1 MKVSDV
7 MTRGAISVPPE
18 TPLRDLARLLSEERI
33 SGVPVVDADGRC
45 LGVVSEADVL
55 VKQLSRPLSRRL
67 PLEWLLGESHD
78 PDELRRRAAT
88 TAAQAMTS
96 PAVTIDQD
104 RPLREAAALMVDRGI
119 NRLPVVADGRLV
131 GMLSRADMVRAYLR
145 LDDEIEHAVRE
156 EVLRQ
161 TMWLDPGS
169 FDIDARE
176 GIVGISGKVDRRST
190 ARIIEKLI
198 GLVDGV
204 SAVEASLKWEFD
216 DTEIRASDETEPE
229 PGAASV
235 TARKRPPS
243 LHR

>member
-88 TAAQAMTS
+88 TAAEAMTS
-96 PAVTIDQD
+96 PAVTIDHD

-161 TMWLDPGS
+161 TMWLEPGS
-169 FDIDARE
+169 FDIDVRE
-176 GIVGISGKVDRRST
+176 GIVRISGKVDRRST

-216 DTEIRASDETEPE
+216 DTDVRASVETEPE

>member
-1 MKVSDV
+1 MNVSDV
-7 MTRGAISVPPE
+7 MTRGAISVSPD
-18 TPLRDLARLLSEERI
+18 TPLRDLARLLSERRI

-45 LGVVSEADVL
+45 LGVVSEADLL

-67 PLEWLLGESHD
+67 PLEWLLGEAHD
-78 PDELRRRAAT
+78 ADELRRRAAT
-88 TAAQAMTS
+88 TAAQAMSS
-96 PAVTIDQD
+96 PAVTIDVD

-131 GMLSRADMVRAYLR
+131 GMLSRSDLVRAYLR
-145 LDDEIEHAVRE
+145 LDAEIERAVRE
-156 EVLRQ
+156 DVLRH

-169 FDIDARE
+169 FSIAVQE
-176 GIVGISGKVDRRST
+176 GTVRISGKVDRRST
-190 ARIIEKLI
+190 ARILEKLI

-204 SAVEASLKWEFD
+204 SAVQAWLEWDLD
-216 DTEIRASDETEPE
+216 DTSLRSAFETEVE

-235 TARKRPPS
+235 TARERPPS

>member
-1 MKVSDV
+1 MNVSDV
-7 MTRGAISVPPE
+7 MTRGAISVSPQ
-18 TPLRDLARLLSEERI
+18 TPLRDVARLLTDQRI

-45 LGVVSEADVL
+45 VGVVSEADL
-55 VKQLSRPLSRRL
+55 LAKQLSRPLSRRL

-78 PDELRRRAAT
+78 PEELRRRAAT
-88 TAAQAMTS
+88 TAAEAMTS
-96 PAVTIDQD
+96 PAVTIADD

-131 GMLSRADMVRAYLR
+131 GMLSRADLVRAYLR
-145 LDDEIEHAVRE
+145 LDDEIEHAVRD
-156 EVLRQ
+156 EVIRH

-169 FDIDARE
+169 FDIDVRE
-176 GIVGISGKVDRRST
+176 GIVRIRGQVDRRST
-190 ARIIEKLI
+190 ARILEKLI

-204 SAVEASLKWEFD
+204 SAVEASINWELD
-216 DTEIRASDETEPE
+216 DSNLRSSFETEPE

-235 TARKRPPS
+235 TARRRPPS

>member
-88 TAAQAMTS
+88 TAAEAMTS

-104 RPLREAAALMVDRGI
+104 RPLREAATLTVDRGI
-119 NRLPVVADGRLV
+119 NRLPVVADDRLV
-131 GMLSRADMVRAYLR
+131 GTLSRAVVHSQPFVNLVVTNVPGPQTALYVMGAKMR
-145 LDDEIEHAVRE
+145 
-156 EVLRQ
+156 EVL
-161 TMWLDPGS
+161 
-169 FDIDARE
+169 
-176 GIVGISGKVDRRST
+176 GK
-190 ARIIEKLI
+190 
-198 GLVDGV
+198 
-204 SAVEASLKWEFD
+204 
-216 DTEIRASDETEPE
+216 
-229 PGAASV
+229 
-235 TARKRPPS
+235 
-243 LHR
+243 